1 MNYRI
6 IKYLFLGTCVRI
18 EGTKLTHFYE
28 KRKRFREK
36 IRLLYKIIYYLCAQK
51 LNEGYA
57 F

>member
-6 IKYLFLGTCVRI
+6 IKYLLLGTCVRI
-18 EGTKLTHFYE
+18 EGTKLTQFYE

-36 IRLLYKIIYYLCAQK
+36 IRLLYKIIYYLCGQK

>member
-6 IKYLFLGTCVRI
+6 IKYLILGTCVRI
-18 EGTKLTHFYE
+18 EGTKLTQIYE

-36 IRLLYKIIYYLCAQK
+36 IRSLYEKVLYLCAQK
-51 LNEGYA
+51 LIKGYA